1 MTDNI
6 YNIFYTDDDADDREV
21 FKEVM
26 AEINEDVFIFT
37 QQNGDELMEMLKN
50 PPPKAHL
57 VFLDLNMPEKNGYEV
72 LKEIRQTDKM
82 KHLPV
87 IIFSTSNDEDSIST
101 TKRLGATLY
110 VNKPNG
116 YADLKRLLR
125 HLLEINWNEF
135 KPKEEQFLYAM

>member
-21 FKEVM
+21 FKEVI
-26 AEINEDVFIFT
+26 AEINEDIFIFT
-37 QQNGDELMEMLKN
+37 QRDGDELMNMLKN
-50 PPPKAHL
+50 PPPRPHL

-82 KHLPV
+82 KNLPV
-87 IIFSTSNDEDSIST
+87 IIFSTSSDEDSINT
-101 TKRLGATLY
+101 TKTLGATLY

-116 YADLKRLLR
+116 YADLKKLLYQ
-125 HLLEINWNEF
+125 LLQIDWNEY
-135 KPKEEQFLYAM
+135 KPKAEEFLYAM